1 MNGDRAH
8 SEVPQWEIMAKY
20 RHRIFEMYDQRDE
33 AIRALTPKTE
43 KAVTETTAPAT
54 WIFAY
59 LDVSRVAG
67 LIHVQFKKPRICDE
81 TTASGLR
88 EDLARLTDLLGRDS
102 KVLVDFSGVAS
113 FNATSI
119 SALAQFSR
127 NLQTK
132 GSRIVLCCLE
142 PATREAFFAT

>member
-1 MNGDRAH
+1 
-8 SEVPQWEIMAKY
+8 MAKY
-20 RHRIFEMYDQRDE
+20 RHRIFEMYEQRDE
-33 AIRALTPKTE
+33 AIRALTPRTE
-43 KAVTETTAPAT
+43 KAVTEKTAPET

-59 LDVSRVAG
+59 LDVSRAAG
-67 LIHVQFKKPRICDE
+67 LIHVQFKEPRTCDE
-81 TTASGLR
+81 TMASGLR

-102 KVLVDFSGVAS
+102 KVLMDFSGVAS
-113 FNATSI
+113 FNATLI
-119 SALAQFSR
+119 GALAQFSR